1 MINPLYINHK
11 DENYMKSNIKSG
23 FINGRKLT
31 LASVM
36 CISLIGTACTDK
48 EVIASDVDESAVD
61 AVVVADEVSAPVEV
75 VEVVEVDAD
84 TNIETDEK
92 SKIEAAPTKAEG
104 KVSDDAGKAFLVSD
118 IKVIDGDTFTA
129 TRENGKKI
137 TVRMAGIDAPEIGQD
152 LADDSAEQLRG
163 CLASGNALITVVE
176 TNSLDDKGRTL
187 ARVESAELNC
197 NQQQIETGMAW
208 MYDKHDE
215 DLGLDDYMLYV
226 FANRGA
232 LDNKRGLWENVEAER
247 PWAYRERLGK

>member
-1 MINPLYINHK
+1 MQ
-11 DENYMKSNIKSG
+11 SNTKSG
-23 FINGRKLT
+23 FSNGRKLT
-31 LASVM
+31 LLASVM

-48 EVIASDVDESAVD
+48 EVIAVDVDDKAAD
-61 AVVVADEVSAPVEV
+61 TVVVVEDV
-75 VEVVEVDAD
+75 VEPSEVEVVEVDAD
-84 TNIETDEK
+84 ITNEVEDT
-92 SKIEAAPTKAEG
+92 SKVEAAPTKAEG

-176 TNSLDDKGRTL
+176 TNSLDDKDRTL

-226 FANRGA
+226 FANRDA
-232 LDNKRGLWENVEAER
+232 LDNERGLWENVDAER

>member
-1 MINPLYINHK
+1 MQ
-11 DENYMKSNIKSG
+11 SNTKSG
-23 FINGRKLT
+23 FSNGRKLT
-31 LASVM
+31 LLASVM

-48 EVIASDVDESAVD
+48 EVIAVDVDDKAAD
-61 AVVVADEVSAPVEV
+61 TVVVVEDV
-75 VEVVEVDAD
+75 VEPSEVEVVEVDAD
-84 TNIETDEK
+84 INNEVEDT
-92 SKIEAAPTKAEG
+92 SKIEAASAKAAG